1 MATFIAD
8 YLDTVDLQWKEVD
21 ILVNEAIRV
30 QNLNEELYNALCRSI
45 TVLIVAHMEGFV
57 KGA

>member
-30 QNLNEELYNALCRSI
+30 QNLNEELL
-45 TVLIVAHMEGFV
+45 
-57 KGA
+57 